1 MKDLQSEL
9 IANYVSGY
17 NVPFDKC
24 CVPRRKR
31 KTVDAEWH
39 MVHTAADAEKKV
51 HVCVYTHGGILA
63 LLSVQSY
70 RAFRSHLLYTTS
82 IYILPISTNGIPLKI
97 FDRVNSAWM
106 CDITRRDWKFI
117 SNELDRLEQLVVEK
131 NTMNEWEVRIIRNN
145 LKWISSYLFFCL
157 FCFAERKI
165 ESQTI
170 IRDLLPRS
178 LERGIPYQWSIKR

>member
-1 MKDLQSEL
+1 MTHGTYGGRCREEGARVRLYTRGDLSSAFSPIL
-9 IANYVSGY
+9 S
-17 NVPFDKC
+17 
-24 CVPRRKR
+24 CVPL
-31 KTVDAEWH
+31 T
-39 MVHTAADAEKKV
+39 
-51 HVCVYTHGGILA
+51 
-63 LLSVQSY
+63 SP
-70 RAFRSHLLYTTS
+70 LYNKY

-131 NTMNEWEVRIIRNN
+131 NTIMINFYGGEEWEVRTNRNN